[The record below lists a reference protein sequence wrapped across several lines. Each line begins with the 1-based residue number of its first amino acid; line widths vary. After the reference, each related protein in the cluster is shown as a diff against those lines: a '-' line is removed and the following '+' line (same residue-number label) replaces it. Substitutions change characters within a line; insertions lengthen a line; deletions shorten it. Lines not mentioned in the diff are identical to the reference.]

1 MFRST
6 SVAALMLALV
16 LTSCASNTDP
26 ISKAVASTGTT
37 ASTSA
42 IEDNPTVG
50 TVETGADDP
59 IEEPAAMV
67 TTTILDA
74 ELQSAIT
81 ELIGITENL
90 RELDFVRPPVIT
102 VVSPEE
108 LASRVRTI
116 IDEELDPNETARD
129 QALLASLGVLDA
141 DTDLGELYLALYA
154 EQVQGYYDGET
165 EELVVPSSGDEL
177 DVLDKMV
184 LVHELTH
191 ALTDQNFGFY
201 DELDQLIEDHDYE
214 RSAALRSLVEGD
226 ATYTQALYFW
236 QLPADDQTRG
246 MELIEAGAGQALAGT
261 PSYIVDI
268 LQFPYNEGA
277 RFATSLGASGGFS
290 KLNDAYLNPPTTTE
304 QIYDHDRFERRE
316 PALEVSIPVVDVEG
330 YDVSDQGVWGRAGL
344 EALFEPSLGRGARLA
359 AEGWGGDRYLVYWN
373 GTETV
378 FVMSVI
384 GDSPYETD
392 ELYDGWSAFIGAQVP
407 SSASAAVGW
416 VDGHVVVVVS
426 PDQVA
431 MSTLVRALGVQ
442 TSK

>member
-1 MFRST
+1 MFRSI

-16 LTSCASNTDP
+16 LTSCASNADP
-26 ISKAVASTGTT
+26 ISKAVASTDTT
-37 ASTSA
+37 ASRSA

-50 TVETGADDP
+50 PVETVADDP
-59 IEEPAAMV
+59 VEEPAAMV

-81 ELIGITENL
+81 ELIGITEDL

-154 EQVQGYYDGET
+154 EQVQGYYDGDT

-191 ALTDQNFGFY
+191 ALTDQNFGFH

-214 RSAALRSLVEGD
+214 RSAALRALVEGD

-236 QLPADDQTRG
+236 QLPKADQTRG
-246 MELIEAGAGQALAGT
+246 MELIEAGAGQALATT
-261 PSYIVDI
+261 PSYIVDV

-277 RFATSLGASGGFS
+277 RFATSLGTSGGFS
-290 KLNDAYLNPPTTTE
+290 ELNDAYLNPPTTTE
-304 QIYDHDRFERRE
+304 QIYDQDRFERRE
-316 PALEVSIPVVDVEG
+316 PALEVLIPVVDVEG
-330 YDVSDQGVWGRAGL
+330 YDMSDQGVWGRAGL

-359 AEGWGGDRYLVYWN
+359 AEGWGGDWYQVYWN

-392 ELYDGWSAFIGAQVP
+392 ELYDGWSAFIDAQVP
-407 SSASAAVGW
+407 SSASATVGW
-416 VDGHVVVVVS
+416 VDGHVAVVVS

-442 TSK
+442 TG